1 MKTLRPYDFRRLF
14 RQSISQSVYD
24 MRALL
29 KSRPDTEHELTANRL
44 LLSSTFLIYLVV
56 SHLMGSDSATTAL
69 QIAAMPA
76 LLFEAIAGALFL
88 HLLIAPGVSHVRR
101 LIGIFADLGL
111 FSFGLHISGEA
122 GAAFILVYF
131 WAVLGNGFRFGLTY
145 LTIAAVTAL
154 ACFGIVYLNTP
165 FWQEQT
171 SVSIGLAAAL
181 IVIPAYTSKLV
192 RKLSEAK
199 QQAEEASR
207 SKSLFLAS
215 MSHELRTPLNAII
228 GLADLLTGGRLTSEQ
243 HEMARV
249 IGASGRSLLSLIETV
264 LDFARIEAG
273 QMTVKSETVEIAS
286 LLRDVRAM
294 IGVSARK
301 KGLRVTIHIRP
312 DTPQAILAD
321 RRHLEEIILN
331 LASNAVKFTET
342 GYVRLEV
349 GFRGEV
355 DGRGD
360 FLVDVADTGIGID
373 PSAHARIFERFTQ
386 ADGSIMDRFGGTGLG
401 LAIVRQLVRAMGG
414 EITVAS
420 GLGKGSV
427 FSFHLP
433 VDVAQQD
440 KQPSSD
446 FAPILLSQRHHD
458 RGQLAGLTP
467 VTNVDAALGR
477 IRAQQ
482 AKGVSRPV
490 ILIDAALTDP
500 TAIEIAH
507 ALLQPDKGEDEPV
520 LVLLVDQAAPVP
532 DYDKNLFVACT
543 AGDGAELAGHLANL
557 SGASPVVEE
566 QHTVPVSGYRIL
578 IADDNKT
585 NQMVIAKTLE
595 SGGHAF
601 DIADNGE
608 DAVERMLKGGFD
620 LVLMDVNM
628 PVMNGIEATKFYRFA
643 SLGTKAIPVV
653 GFTADATGEARQRCL
668 DAGMVECLTKPI
680 EPKRL
685 LAEIEHLLD
694 GVEPVARESSAD
706 EVATDTLQSSAVEQP
721 VIDTGTTA
729 ALSQLGGEEFVDAL
743 LTQFVDDSA
752 NAMKALAS
760 AVAEEN
766 VGEFRNSAHALRSA
780 AANVGAMRI
789 YQMCLD
795 WREIADREL
804 SESGELHVHE
814 LHEEIDR
821 VRHELDQRRKR
832 AS

>member
-1 MKTLRPYDFRRLF
+1 MRPR
-14 RQSISQSVYD
+14 V
-24 MRALL
+24 
-29 KSRPDTEHELTANRL
+29 SRSPPHC
-44 LLSSTFLIYLVV
+44 
-56 SHLMGSDSATTAL
+56 
-69 QIAAMPA
+69 
-76 LLFEAIAGALFL
+76 
-88 HLLIAPGVSHVRR
+88 
-101 LIGIFADLGL
+101 IFADLGL

-131 WAVLGNGFRFGLTY
+131 WAVLGNGSRFGLTY

-414 EITVAS
+414 RNHCRERTRQRQCLS
-420 GLGKGSV
+420 S
-427 FSFHLP
+427 LP

-440 KQPSSD
+440 KQPSSR

-507 ALLQPDKGEDEPV
+507 ALLQPDKGEDEPC
-520 LVLLVDQAAPVP
+520 LFCWWIRLRPYLTTTRTFLLP
-532 DYDKNLFVACT
+532 
-543 AGDGAELAGHLANL
+543 
-557 SGASPVVEE
+557 
-566 QHTVPVSGYRIL
+566 
-578 IADDNKT
+578 
-585 NQMVIAKTLE
+585 
-595 SGGHAF
+595 
-601 DIADNGE
+601 
-608 DAVERMLKGGFD
+608 
-620 LVLMDVNM
+620 
-628 PVMNGIEATKFYRFA
+628 
-643 SLGTKAIPVV
+643 
-653 GFTADATGEARQRCL
+653 ARQ
-668 DAGMVECLTKPI
+668 VTE
-680 EPKRL
+680 
-685 LAEIEHLLD
+685 
-694 GVEPVARESSAD
+694 
-706 EVATDTLQSSAVEQP
+706 QSLPGIWQ
-721 VIDTGTTA
+721 T
-729 ALSQLGGEEFVDAL
+729 
-743 LTQFVDDSA
+743 
-752 NAMKALAS
+752 
-760 AVAEEN
+760 
-766 VGEFRNSAHALRSA
+766 
-780 AANVGAMRI
+780 
-789 YQMCLD
+789 
-795 WREIADREL
+795 
-804 SESGELHVHE
+804 
-814 LHEEIDR
+814 
-821 VRHELDQRRKR
+821 
-832 AS
+832 